1 MFKTS
6 NLDKPSSKK
15 WKYVSKFLSRS
26 LPLYIG
32 AVIAVPDKN
41 INADIKVWIVLVL
54 SIAVATISGLSEFT
68 TNEQK

>member
-6 NLDKPSSKK
+6 NLGKPASKK

-32 AVIAVPDKN
+32 AIIAVPDKN
-41 INADIKVWIVLVL
+41 INADIKVWIVLAL
-54 SIAVATISGLSEFT
+54 SIAVATVSGLSEFT
-68 TNEQK
+68 TDEQN